1 MKTPQSSRWN
11 IFFKDSLRT
20 RGEARKDA
28 GSTRVESTLASSQ
41 TEAWDR
47 RRFLSAAFASL
58 AVSAMPASLLPAASP
73 LLPQCLDFHFHGG
86 LEREPDLSLEQW
98 VMIAQ
103 NSRQNP
109 PPAMAGISKADW
121 LKRRES
127 VGRSCFLI
135 VDHLELYRP
144 ERLEITRRYV
154 KKPRYPLAPEG
165 RKEFIAEVDALRAA
179 RKDLIIFS
187 GWEALETD
195 FDTGLDMEALE
206 MVDCVGWHIGK
217 DPGGPVP
224 RAKQIC
230 DLQKKLAMP
239 MIMYHPFRQP
249 VPKEGDTVA
258 SLRQLSP
265 DQQKQL
271 IDLLGDSSVYLE
283 INISVMIQY
292 WPKPLKRQAFID
304 DLRPLV
310 EAGLEFAVGSDW
322 HRREDIEYYEPERY
336 LADLGIH
343 ARQVTGIVGDLLTR
357 SRKEAISPLLYKP

>member
-1 MKTPQSSRWN
+1 MESMPSSRP
-11 IFFKDSLRT
+11 
-20 RGEARKDA
+20 
-28 GSTRVESTLASSQ
+28 
-41 TEAWDR
+41 TETWDR

-58 AVSAMPASLLPAASP
+58 AAAATPASFLQAASP

-98 VMIAQ
+98 VMMAQ

-109 PPAMAGISKADW
+109 PPAMASIPKSDW
-121 LKRRES
+121 LKRQES

-144 ERLEITRRYV
+144 ERHAITRKYV
-154 KKPRYPLAPEG
+154 PKPRYPLEPSG
-165 RKEFIAEVDALRAA
+165 RKAFIAEVDALRAA
-179 RKDLIIFS
+179 RKDLIVFS

-195 FDTGLDMEALE
+195 FDTGLDMPALE

-217 DPGGPVP
+217 DQEGHVP
-224 RAKQIC
+224 RARQIR
-230 DLQKKLAMP
+230 DLQRKLAKP

-249 VPKEGDTVA
+249 IPREGETAA
-258 SLRQLSP
+258 SLRQLTSE
-265 DQQKQL
+265 QQKRL
-271 IDLLGDSSVYLE
+271 IDVLGNSSVYLE
-283 INISVMIQY
+283 INISVLIQY
-292 WPKPLKRQAFID
+292 WPKPARRQAFTD

-322 HRREDIEYYEPERY
+322 HRREDMEYYEPERY
-336 LADLGIH
+336 LADLGIP

-357 SRKEAISPLLYKP
+357 SRKEAISPLLHKP